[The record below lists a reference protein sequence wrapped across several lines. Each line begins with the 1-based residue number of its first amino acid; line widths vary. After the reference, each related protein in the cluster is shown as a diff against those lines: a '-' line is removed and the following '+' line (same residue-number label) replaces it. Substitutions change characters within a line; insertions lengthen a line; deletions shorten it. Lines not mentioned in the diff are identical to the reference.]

1 MNCDDIARLYRWIE
15 YAAFGNALQRRRA
28 AFLGNVSGARRV
40 LALGDGDGR
49 ALVALLHAAPAA
61 RVDYVDAS
69 ARMLELARAR
79 AGTNCADADRVEFRQ
94 ADARVMPLDENA
106 YDLIVTHFF
115 LDCLSTREI
124 QALASRLRQ
133 DAAPSALW
141 LVSEF
146 AVPSNVFGRLV
157 ARPLVAALY
166 LVFGQLT
173 GLNLRSLPDHPT
185 ALKAAGFAL
194 DKRRT
199 RLGGLLASEL
209 WRAQLP
215 NQPINPTPTPL

>member
-115 LDCLSTREI
+115 LDCFDERDQPLLVDKIAR
-124 QALASRLRQ
+124 A
-133 DAAPSALW
+133 AAPEAVW
-141 LVSEF
+141 IVSEF
-146 AVPSNVFGRLV
+146 RPANRLAKLLIPVMYSFFGKATGLKTRRLV
-157 ARPLVAALY
+157 DHHPY
-166 LVFGQLT
+166 L
-173 GLNLRSLPDHPT
+173 LRNGFRLDRSKQ
-185 ALKAAGFAL
+185 AWAGM
-194 DKRRT
+194 
-199 RLGGLLASEL
+199 LGSEL
-209 WRAQLP
+209 WVRGAEE
-215 NQPINPTPTPL
+215 